1 MYLMARYCII
11 SMDGY
16 YTIEELKS
24 KGITVYG
31 ENVRVSKFA
40 NIYKPSNLILH
51 DNIRIDDFTVISCK
65 GKVEI
70 FNYVHIGSHC
80 MISSSTNI
88 ILKSYS
94 GISSGAKLYGGC
106 DDFSGDFMTNP
117 MVPGEYLNVQIGDII
132 LEEHALIGS
141 SSIILPNVILRPGT
155 AIAAMS
161 LVKKNTEPWMIY
173 GGVPAKIIKPRNQQC
188 LQMQIDLER
197 KYNILKYSAIK
208 NKGDENQ
215 DGLCEAKRQVEFL
228 RVCKS
233 NAGVY
238 PSEEEKMRRSLVR
251 GLENDNLAISLP
263 KNIHTPTT
271 QRTIFITGG
280 SKGIG
285 KSIALYFKELQYNVV
300 ISYNKSINDASDL
313 QTKGIHIYKIDVTNN
328 AECVETIR
336 NIIVDFGRI
345 DILVNNAGV
354 IDNQLFHKML
364 PEQWTNVISTNV
376 NSLYNVT
383 HPIIQNMI
391 ENGYGR
397 IINISSIYGL
407 KGSKGQS
414 NYSSSKHA
422 VIGFTK
428 TLALEYSDK
437 NILVNCICP
446 GLVNTDMIKSIH
458 QKTVNK
464 IIDSI
469 PIKKIIEPFEIA
481 KACEFL
487 ANSDYCTGT
496 ILNLDCGMNC

>member
-1 MYLMARYCII
+1 
-11 SMDGY
+11 MDGY

-31 ENVRVSKFA
+31 KNVLVSKFA

-80 MISSSTNI
+80 VITCATNI
-88 ILKSYS
+88 IFNNYS

-117 MVPGEYLNVQIGDII
+117 MVPGEYLNVHTGDII

-141 SSIILPNVILRPGT
+141 CSIILPNVIVGHGT
-155 AIAAMS
+155 AVAAMS
-161 LVKKNTEPWMIY
+161 LIKKTTEPWMIY
-173 GGVPAKIIKPRNQQC
+173 GGVPAKKIKPRNQQC

-197 KYNILKYSAIK
+197 KYNILK
-208 NKGDENQ
+208 
-215 DGLCEAKRQVEFL
+215 
-228 RVCKS
+228 
-233 NAGVY
+233 
-238 PSEEEKMRRSLVR
+238 
-251 GLENDNLAISLP
+251 NDHIAISLP
-263 KNIHTPTT
+263 ENIPIPSKPN
-271 QRTIFITGG
+271 QRTVFITGG

-300 ISYNKSINDASDL
+300 ISYNKSINDANDL
-313 QTKGIHIYKIDVTNN
+313 QKKGIHIYKMDVTNN

-336 NIIVDFGRI
+336 NIIIDFGRI

-383 HPIIQNMI
+383 HSIIQNMI
-391 ENGYGR
+391 ENNYGR
-397 IINISSIYGL
+397 IINISSIVGL

-446 GLVNTDMIKSIH
+446 GLVNTDMIKLIH
-458 QKTVNK
+458 PNIVNK
-464 IIDSI
+464 IIESM